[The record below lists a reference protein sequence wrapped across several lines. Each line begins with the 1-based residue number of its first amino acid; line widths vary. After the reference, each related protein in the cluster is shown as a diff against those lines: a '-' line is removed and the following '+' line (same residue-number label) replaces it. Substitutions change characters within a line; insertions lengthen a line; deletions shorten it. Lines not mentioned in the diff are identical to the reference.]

1 MPNPLI
7 GQVTAFIIIL
17 LNGNLNNAYS
27 VTVVNKQFY
36 QGEYLIFDSNSSSL
50 PTHTST
56 FKSSDGNNSTCYAK
70 VYEVSS
76 LNLSSFATIKAK
88 VSGSPTDHANGAW
101 AWGDVKD
108 AKIGKAPHTRII
120 NGSSYTGGSLL
131 VLDTTGDSMIS
142 DSISCYYKTNISTF
156 VTNPRLRL
164 YVSGWA
170 SQ

>member
-1 MPNPLI
+1 M
-7 GQVTAFIIIL
+7 
-17 LNGNLNNAYS
+17 
-27 VTVVNKQFY
+27 TVVNKQFY
-36 QGEYLIFDSNSSSL
+36 QDEYLIFDSNSSSL

-56 FKSSDGNNSTCYAK
+56 FKSTDGNNSTCYAK

-88 VSGSPTDHANGAW
+88 VSGSPTNHANGAW

-108 AKIGKAPHTRII
+108 VGVGKAPHTYII

-142 DSISCYYKTNISTF
+142 DSISCYYRYYNTSSVTY
-156 VTNPRLRL
+156 VTNPRLML
-164 YVSGWA
+164 YVEGWA

>member
-36 QGEYLIFDSNSSSL
+36 QDEYLIFDSNSSSL

-56 FKSSDGNNSTCYAK
+56 FKSSDGNNLTCYAK

-88 VSGSPTDHANGAW
+88 VSGSPTNHANGAW
-101 AWGDVKD
+101 AWGDVQNEG
-108 AKIGKAPHTRII
+108 IGKTPHTYIT
-120 NGSSYTGGSLL
+120 NGSVYTGGSLI
-131 VLDTTGDSMIS
+131 IS
-142 DSISCYYKTNISTF
+142 DSISCYYKTNEGSF
-156 VTNPRLRL
+156 VTNPRLIL
-164 YVSGWA
+164 YVTGWRT
-170 SQ
+170 Q